1 MEHHH
6 CKKDKCK
13 KPCKKEHK
21 KECRKKH
28 KKCSS
33 SSSSDG
39 CGNICAP
46 RVVYEA
52 CVNGG
57 IASLSIVAVV
67 ETPNLDNPPTFTCP
81 GAIHKEIIIRY
92 TVTNTGTVDIKSP
105 RYIYDSLT
113 GVHKAGK
120 CKLRVGQTDNVTVR
134 HCINKCNCKT
144 GNINI
149 VANAFVNFNKKNL
162 VLVSQPIAITIAQT
176 VV

>member
-1 MEHHH
+1 MEHR
-6 CKKDKCK
+6 CRKDKCK
-13 KPCKKEHK
+13 KPCKKECK
-21 KECRKKH
+21 KECKKH

-39 CGNICAP
+39 CNICAP
-46 RVVYEA
+46 KVVYEA

-57 IASLSIVAVV
+57 IARLTLTAVV

-81 GAIHKEIIIRY
+81 GAIHKVIIIRY
-92 TVTNTGTVDIKSP
+92 TITNTGTVAIKTP

-120 CKLRVGQTDNVTVR
+120 CKLLVGQTDNVTVR
-134 HCINKCNCKT
+134 HCISKCNCKT

-149 VANAFVNFNKKNL
+149 VANAYINFTQKCL

-176 VV
+176 L